1 MLTDLRQLV
10 DGPTDQNPEEEVL
23 GFGEYLELVRHEPWV
38 TRNTFQLLH
47 DMLLSSGVEYTVVP
61 GKPIKHRY
69 AFFEDEVLAG
79 PYVVFGQQ
87 KAKENLVEKI
97 SNASRGLEASKR
109 LWILLGPPGAAKSRS
124 MDGIKT
130 ALNHYSRSDEGKTY
144 TLLLPTVDERLKE
157 KALFEEKGIH
167 YLQAPIYE
175 RPLQVIPA
183 PLRAPF
189 VEKLSELVEREGV
202 QDFLRRHPHYDGE
215 FRMQI
220 DGLISPYADFVL
232 REFMTTKGL
241 DFAELLPFLKV
252 KRMVYD
258 ARTKSGIGSYTPRD
272 EKSQEAGSL
281 VGNLDYSLLPRF
293 GSESHPLVHDYKGE
307 LCAGANGFVE
317 IHEILKLSDRFLY
330 ELLFATQDRFFKPEG
345 Q

>member
-23 GFGEYLELVRHEPWV
+23 
-38 TRNTFQLLH
+38 
-47 DMLLSSGVEYTVVP
+47 
-61 GKPIKHRY
+61 
-69 AFFEDEVLAG
+69 AG
-79 PYVVFGQQ
+79 PYVIFGQQ

-157 KALFEEKGIH
+157 KALFEEKGIY
-167 YLQAPIYE
+167 YLQAPIFE
-175 RPLQVIPA
+175 RPLQMIPL

-232 REFMTTKGL
+232 
-241 DFAELLPFLKV
+241 
-252 KRMVYD
+252 
-258 ARTKSGIGSYTPRD
+258 
-272 EKSQEAGSL
+272 
-281 VGNLDYSLLPRF
+281 
-293 GSESHPLVHDYKGE
+293 
-307 LCAGANGFVE
+307 
-317 IHEILKLSDRFLY
+317 
-330 ELLFATQDRFFKPEG
+330 
-345 Q
+345 